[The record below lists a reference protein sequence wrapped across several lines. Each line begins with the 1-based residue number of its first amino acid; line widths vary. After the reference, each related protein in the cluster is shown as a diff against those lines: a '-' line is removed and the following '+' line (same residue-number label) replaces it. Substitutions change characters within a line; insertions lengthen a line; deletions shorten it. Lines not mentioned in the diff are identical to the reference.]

1 MSTDTTSYTNSYTNS
16 YTSSYTS
23 SYTNSLDIMFF
34 LTATYIYFNYL
45 KPELT
50 YEKLTNPEV
59 YPQYL
64 RQIYI
69 AVAIYLLIIIVSQTY
84 INVTFITNKCGGS
97 LTENIGSSIFLTLT
111 YWVLIFGVLVVILL
125 MFPGFK
131 SAFADIIGYFWVSS
145 SANKII
151 TELLISQSV
160 QPKIDKDASL
170 SPDEKEQMQRSAD
183 ALLKIFGNSSLLIN
197 EISPKGFNTSWEL
210 LTPLMKDKYKQKT
223 NEVNEIRDNFFKLVV
238 SREDVG
244 EAFWYIY
251 TGLFITSWVK
261 LQISQKKCSQ
271 SVTTMEENQ
280 AKFEEAQ
287 QKAREKQAKLEST
300 VYTL

>member
-1 MSTDTTSYTNSYTNS
+1 MSTETTSYTSA
-16 YTSSYTS
+16 
-23 SYTNSLDIMFF
+23 YTNSLDIVFF
-34 LTATYIYFNYL
+34 LTTTYIYFNYL

-50 YEKLTNPEV
+50 YEKLTNPEL
-59 YPQYL
+59 YPKYL
-64 RQIYI
+64 RDFYI
-69 AVAIYLLIIIVSQTY
+69 AVAIYLLIIIVSQSY
-84 INVTFITNKCGGS
+84 INVTFISKKCGGS
-97 LTENIGSSIFLTLT
+97 LTENIGSSIFLTLA

-131 SAFADIIGYFWVSS
+131 SAFADIIGYFWVYS

-151 TELLISQSV
+151 TELLISQEI

-170 SPDEKEQMQRSAD
+170 SQDEKAQMQRSAD
-183 ALLKIFGNSSLLIN
+183 ALLKIFGNSSILIN
-197 EISPKGFNTSWEL
+197 EITPKGFDTSWEL
-210 LTPLMKDKYKQKT
+210 LSPLMKDKYKQNS
-223 NEVNEIRDNFFKLVV
+223 NEVKEIRDNFFKLVV
-238 SREDVG
+238 SRDDVG

-271 SVTTMEENQ
+271 NLTTIEENQ

-287 QKAREKQAKLEST
+287 QKAREQQAKLEST

>member
-1 MSTDTTSYTNSYTNS
+1 MSTETTSYTTA
-16 YTSSYTS
+16 
-23 SYTNSLDIMFF
+23 YTNSLDIVFF
-34 LTATYIYFNYL
+34 LTTTYIYFNYL

-50 YEKLTNPEV
+50 YEKLTNPEL
-59 YPQYL
+59 YPKYL
-64 RQIYI
+64 REIYI
-69 AVAIYLLIIIVSQTY
+69 SVAIYLLLVIVSQCY
-84 INVTFITNKCGGS
+84 INLTFITKRCGGS
-97 LTENIGSSIFLTLT
+97 LTENIGSAIFLTVT
-111 YWVLIFGVLVVILL
+111 YWVFIFGVLIVILL

-131 SAFADIIGYFWVSS
+131 SAFADIIGYYWVYS

-151 TELLISQSV
+151 TELLVSQDI

-170 SPDEKEQMQRSAD
+170 SPDEKTKMQQSAD
-183 ALLKIFGNSSLLIN
+183 ALLKIFGNSSILIN
-197 EISPKGFNTSWEL
+197 EISPKGFDTSWEL
-210 LTPLMKDKYKQKT
+210 LRPLMKDRYKQDTDEIKK
-223 NEVNEIRDNFFKLVV
+223 IRDDFFKLVAT
-238 SREDVG
+238 RDNVG
-244 EAFWYIY
+244 ETFWYIY

-287 QKAREKQAKLEST
+287 QKARDKQAKLEST